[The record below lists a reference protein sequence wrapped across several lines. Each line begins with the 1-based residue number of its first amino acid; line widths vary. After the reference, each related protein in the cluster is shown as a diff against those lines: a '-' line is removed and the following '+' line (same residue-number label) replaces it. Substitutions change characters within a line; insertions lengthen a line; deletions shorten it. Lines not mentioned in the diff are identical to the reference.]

1 MVNVDEEEDKYRLE
15 THLTMIFFPVW
26 SWTGLSNGLK
36 KMKDFEPNWLWNDKV
51 VNQYYFVRTREMICT
66 WMYNIKEK
74 KIWGGFMYVVLGF
87 VCVFL
92 HNFDI
97 VVCVSVTVVFILF
110 ARRHV
115 FFD

>member
-1 MVNVDEEEDKYRLE
+1 
-15 THLTMIFFPVW
+15 
-26 SWTGLSNGLK
+26 
-36 KMKDFEPNWLWNDKV
+36 
-51 VNQYYFVRTREMICT
+51 
-66 WMYNIKEK
+66 MYNIKEK
-74 KIWGGFMYVVLGF
+74 KIWGDFMYVVLGF

-97 VVCVSVTVVFILF
+97 VVCQCDYEVFILF